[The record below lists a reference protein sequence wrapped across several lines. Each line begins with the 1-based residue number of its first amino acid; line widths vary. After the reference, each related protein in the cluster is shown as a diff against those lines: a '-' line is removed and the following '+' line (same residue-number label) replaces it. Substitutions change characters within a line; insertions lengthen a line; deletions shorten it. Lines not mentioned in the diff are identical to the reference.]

1 MSAQPEVIRM
11 ANDIARHFEIYDEAE
26 AIPAIVGHL
35 RDFWTRAMIEQL
47 RELALSDAVAIV
59 PLAHKAVRAL

>member
-1 MSAQPEVIRM
+1 M

-26 AIPAIVGHL
+26 AVPAIVGHL

-47 RELALSDAVAIV
+47 RELALSDASALV
-59 PLAHKAVRAL
+59 PLAHKAIRAL